1 MTKNT
6 SPSLS
11 AVNNAFTDIRMSI
24 FSKYVD
30 KVELADVKIQCVLWT
45 KLKSQLKKKK
55 SIAMTW
61 LRQEGR
67 FHRIRHL
74 P

>member
-1 MTKNT
+1 MSASRLRPPDLTKDT

-30 KVELADVKIQCVLWT
+30 KVELADVKIQLWT
-45 KLKSQLKKKK
+45 KLKSQL
-55 SIAMTW
+55 
-61 LRQEGR
+61 
-67 FHRIRHL
+67 
-74 P
+74 